1 MFYLSGELAR
11 EGGRKSFS
19 LPLAPMHKKGNTGGG
34 GEEERRERRSVA
46 RESANLTCLKEFS
59 PLGRIKGGT
68 DDGGDEEEERRKLC
82 MVAEEKDG
90 RRRKSLE
97 ANFPTWDQKKEKKG
111 EKAATKTCLN
121 KKKEE
126 GRVGSKREGKKS
138 FKSFPRT

>member
-1 MFYLSGELAR
+1 MFKVFYLSGELAR
-11 EGGRKSFS
+11 EVGKSFS
-19 LPLAPMHKKGNTGGG
+19 LPLAPMHKKGKYRG
-34 GEEERRERRSVA
+34 RRRRKRRSVA